1 MYYYVVEYWDNLDQE
16 SRTDSGVISAE
27 NYSAAA
33 GKVEEYYGSEN
44 VVELKLSELVEKILP
59 EDELM
64 DIFESKEN

>member
-1 MYYYVVEYWDNLDQE
+1 MYYYVIEYWDNLDQE

-44 VVELKLSELVEKILP
+44 IDELKLSKLEEILS

-64 DIFESKEN
+64 DMFESKEN

>member
-16 SRTDSGVISAE
+16 SRTDSGVVSAE

-33 GKVEEYYGSEN
+33 NKVEEYYGSEF
-44 VVELKLSELVEKILP
+44 VDKLKLSKLEEILS

-64 DIFESKEN
+64 DMFESKEN

>member
-33 GKVEEYYGSEN
+33 NEVEEYYGSEY
-44 VVELKLSELVEKILP
+44 VVELKLSKLEEILS
-59 EDELM
+59 EDELIDM
-64 DIFESKEN
+64 FESKEN

>member
-16 SRTDSGVISAE
+16 SRIDSGVISAE

-33 GKVEEYYGSEN
+33 DKVEEYYGSEG
-44 VVELKLSELVEKILP
+44 VVELKLSKLEEILS

-64 DIFESKEN
+64 DMFENKEN

>member
-1 MYYYVVEYWDNLDQE
+1 MYYYVVEYWDDLDQE

-33 GKVEEYYGSEN
+33 NKVEEYYDSGYI
-44 VVELKLSELVEKILP
+44 VELKLSRLEEILS

-64 DIFESKEN
+64 DMFEAEEN

>member
-16 SRTDSGVISAE
+16 SRIDSGVISAE

-33 GKVEEYYGSEN
+33 NKVEEYYGSEN
-44 VVELKLSELVEKILP
+44 VVELKFSKLEEILS

-64 DIFESKEN
+64 DIFENKEN

>member
-16 SRTDSGVISAE
+16 SRTDSGVLSAE

-33 GKVEEYYGSEN
+33 DKVEEYYGSEH
-44 VVELKLSELVEKILP
+44 VVELKLSKLEEILS

-64 DIFESKEN
+64 DMFESEEN

>member
-16 SRTDSGVISAE
+16 SRTDSGVLSAE

-33 GKVEEYYGSEN
+33 DKVEEYYGSGYI
-44 VVELKLSELVEKILP
+44 VELKLSSLEEILS

-64 DIFESKEN
+64 DMFESKEN

>member
-16 SRTDSGVISAE
+16 SRTESGVISAK

-33 GKVEEYYGSEN
+33 DKVEEYYGSEY
-44 VVELKLSELVEKILP
+44 VVELKLSKLEEILS

-64 DIFESKEN
+64 DMFESEEN

>member
-33 GKVEEYYGSEN
+33 DKVEEYQGSEY
-44 VVELKLSELVEKILP
+44 VVELKLSKLEEILS

-64 DIFESKEN
+64 DMFESEEN

>member
-16 SRTDSGVISAE
+16 FRTDSGVISAE

-33 GKVEEYYGSEN
+33 DKVEEYYGSDD
-44 VVELKLSELVEKILP
+44 VVELKLSKLEEILS

-64 DIFESKEN
+64 DMFENKEN

>member
-16 SRTDSGVISAE
+16 SRTDSGVISTE

-33 GKVEEYYGSEN
+33 DKVEEYYGSEN
-44 VVELKLSELVEKILP
+44 IVELKLSKLEEILS

-64 DIFESKEN
+64 DMFESKEN

>member
-1 MYYYVVEYWDNLDQE
+1 MYYYVVEYWDNFDQE

-33 GKVEEYYGSEN
+33 SKVEEYYGSEY
-44 VVELKLSELVEKILP
+44 VVELKLSKLEEILS

-64 DIFESKEN
+64 DMFVSEEN